1 MKKKIGFSSEWE
13 NIYKSNI
20 HLSIWPW
27 SEVVTLVNQYSK
39 SIDDYKNV
47 LEIGCG
53 AGANI
58 PFFIS
63 RGNNYYGVDG
73 SKIIISRLKKKFPLL
88 KKKLLSCDF
97 TKNIN
102 FKKKFDIII
111 DRGSLTHNKLID
123 INSCLKILSSKVRES
138 GIYIGVDLFS
148 SNHSSSKLGKRVDK
162 FTRSNIHTNQ
172 FRGVGNVHFF
182 TKKNIFNLFKNNNFK
197 IIHLEH
203 INKKN
208 LIKNKKEEHSVFN
221 VIAKKLR

>member
-1 MKKKIGFSSEWE
+1 MKKKDGFSPEWE

-39 SIDDYKNV
+39 SINNFKKV

-63 RGNNYYGVDG
+63 RGNDYYGIDG
-73 SKIIISRLKKKFPLL
+73 SKEIINRLKKKFPSL
-88 KKKLLSCDF
+88 KKKLVSSDF
-97 TKNIN
+97 TKNISFN
-102 FKKKFDIII
+102 KKFDIII
-111 DRGSLTHNKLID
+111 DRGSLTHNKLVDID
-123 INSCLKILSSKVRES
+123 NCLKILSNKVREN
-138 GIYIGVDLFS
+138 GIYLGVDLFS
-148 SNHSSSKLGKRVDK
+148 DSHSSSKLGKMVDK
-162 FTRSNIHTNQ
+162 FTRSNINTNQ

-182 TKKNIFNLFKNNNFK
+182 TKKNIFNLFKSNNFK
-197 IIHLEH
+197 IIHIEH

-208 LIKNKKEEHSVFN
+208 LIKNKKEEHAVFN
-221 VIAKKLR
+221 VVAKKVS